1 MRRIAMQLTL
11 AFLEACLP
19 QKKPSI
25 KLDPEA
31 RAESIKILARM
42 IAAQSIEATK
52 QTEAD
57 R

>member
-31 RAESIKILARM
+31 RAEAIKTLARM

-52 QTEAD
+52 RTEAD